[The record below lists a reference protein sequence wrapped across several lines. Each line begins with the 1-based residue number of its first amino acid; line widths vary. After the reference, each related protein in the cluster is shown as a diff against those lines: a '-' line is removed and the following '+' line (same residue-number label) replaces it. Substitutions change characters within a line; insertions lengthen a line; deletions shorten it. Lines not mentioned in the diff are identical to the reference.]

1 MGSYSRTQLESWLKT
16 IDVMVGSRVL
26 DIGGAQK
33 SVMGRVKTWGAD
45 EYKVLDLPK
54 PHEAHMPVDIEA
66 DIESYWDAE
75 KLDDYLRRFDT
86 IFCLEVSEYWIDP
99 LQALKN
105 IAWLMKEG
113 GTLYISFHFV
123 YPHHNP
129 AHDDCL
135 RYTRTGAIKLLQQA
149 GFGEIDTTT
158 RFAISGDGAG
168 LVDFYKAEGMKMA
181 QGDPESP
188 INHNAVGWL
197 IKCKKI

>member
-1 MGSYSRTQLESWLKT
+1 MSYSRTQLESWMKT
-16 IDVMVGSRVL
+16 IDVPVGSRVL

-45 EYKVLDLPK
+45 DYKVLDLPN
-54 PHEAHMPVDIEA
+54 PHETHIPVDYEG
-66 DIESYWDAE
+66 DIQDGSLDASGN
-75 KLDDYLRRFDT
+75 KFD
-86 IFCLEVSEYWIDP
+86 IVFCLEVSEYWMRPMD
-99 LQALKN
+99 ALYN
-105 IAWLMKEG
+105 IRDLMVAG
-113 GTLYISFHFV
+113 GTLYISFHFL

-149 GFGEIDTTT
+149 GFGEVDVTT
-158 RFAISGDGAG
+158 RFAVSGSGAG

-181 QGDPESP
+181 SGDPEQP